1 MEGYQGNYSQR
12 NNEEKHVL
20 PDSNIYIVITFKRV
34 LYRFRNMK
42 VEKWTKRENSEI
54 NWTCISI

>member
-54 NWTCISI
+54 N